1 MTDPHGSLPAPTGV
15 PQPFE
20 APVAPAP
27 TMPAPTSGVFAPAP
41 AYAPAPNPKRPV
53 LSVHGRIAAWLV
65 LAVKLIFIVDRFIPY
80 STERLEFFFD
90 RFTDVMFWTWL
101 LLDLV
106 IVVFLFLYVRLGIK
120 ALRYVAAA
128 IVLVD
133 YLIILPVYIRI
144 LGGDWLITFTP
155 PEWQVGEVVAS
166 LRSLFMWVLKWLCVA
181 SSFVLVIPDRK
192 ASTVSQQGAV
202 PAPGAAPLGYYPHAA
217 APAQPAA
224 PQGAPVQMST
234 TQPAPPQGAP
244 VQMPAAQP
252 TAPQGAPVQM
262 PAAQPTA
269 PQGDQVQASSPM
281 LAPPSGAPLVPG
293 TPADPAQASE

>member
-27 TMPAPTSGVFAPAP
+27 SMPAPTSGVFAPAP

-65 LAVKLIFIVDRFIPY
+65 LAVKLIFIIDRFIPY
-80 STERLEFFFD
+80 SSERLEFFFD

-120 ALRYVAAA
+120 PLRYVAAA

-224 PQGAPVQMST
+224 PQGAPVQMPT

-262 PAAQPTA
+262 PATQPTA

-281 LAPPSGAPLVPG
+281 LAPPSGAPLMPG

>member
-1 MTDPHGSLPAPTGV
+1 MTDPRGSLPAPTGV

-27 TMPAPTSGVFAPAP
+27 TMPAPTSGVFAPPP
-41 AYAPAPNPKRPV
+41 AYAAAPNPKRPV

-65 LAVKLIFIVDRFIPY
+65 LAVKLIFIVNRFIPY
-80 STERLEFFFD
+80 SGERLEFFFD

-101 LLDLV
+101 LLDV
-106 IVVFLFLYVRLGIK
+106 MIVVFLLLYLRMGIK
-120 ALRYVAAA
+120 PLRYVAAA

-133 YLIILPVYIRI
+133 YFIILPVWIHF

-155 PEWQVGEVVAS
+155 PEWEVGEVADS
-166 LRSLFMWVLKWLCVA
+166 LRSLFMWVLKWLCVV

-224 PQGAPVQMST
+224 PQGAPVQM
-234 TQPAPPQGAP
+234 
-244 VQMPAAQP
+244 
-252 TAPQGAPVQM
+252 

-281 LAPPSGAPLVPG
+281 LAPPSGAPIVPG

>member
-80 STERLEFFFD
+80 SSERLEFFFD

-120 ALRYVAAA
+120 PLRYVAAA

-217 APAQPAA
+217 APAQPVA

-244 VQMPAAQP
+244 VQMPGAQL
-252 TAPQGAPVQM
+252 
-262 PAAQPTA
+262 TA

-281 LAPPSGAPLVPG
+281 LAPPSGAPLMPG

>member
-1 MTDPHGSLPAPTGV
+1 MTDPRSSLPAPTGV

-27 TMPAPTSGVFAPAP
+27 AMPAPTSGVFAPSP

-53 LSVHGRIAAWLV
+53 LSTHGRIAAWLV

-80 STERLEFFFD
+80 SGERLEFFFD

-106 IVVFLFLYVRLGIK
+106 IVVFLLLYLRMGIK
-120 ALRYVAAA
+120 PLRYVAAA

-133 YLIILPVYIRI
+133 YLIILPVYIHI

-155 PEWQVGEVVAS
+155 PEWQVGEVADS

-224 PQGAPVQMST
+224 PQGAPVQM
-234 TQPAPPQGAP
+234 
-244 VQMPAAQP
+244 PAAQP
-252 TAPQGAPVQM
+252 AAPQGAPVQM
-262 PAAQPTA
+262 PAAQPAA
-269 PQGDQVQASSPM
+269 PQGDQVQASSPV

>member
-1 MTDPHGSLPAPTGV
+1 MTDPRSSLPAPTGV

-20 APVAPAP
+20 APVARAP
-27 TMPAPTSGVFAPAP
+27 TMPAPTSGVFAPSP
-41 AYAPAPNPKRPV
+41 AYAAAPNPKRPV
-53 LSVHGRIAAWLV
+53 LSTHGRIAAWLV
-65 LAVKLIFIVDRFIPY
+65 LAVKLIFIVNRFIPY
-80 STERLEFFFD
+80 SGERLEFFFD

-106 IVVFLFLYVRLGIK
+106 IVVFLLLYLRMGIK
-120 ALRYVAAA
+120 PLRYVAAA

-133 YLIILPVYIRI
+133 YFIILPVWIHF
-144 LGGDWLITFTP
+144 LGGDWLIAFTP
-155 PEWQVGEVVAS
+155 PEWEVGEVADS

-202 PAPGAAPLGYYPHAA
+202 PAPGAAPVGYYPHAA
-217 APAQPAA
+217 APDQPVA
-224 PQGAPVQMST
+224 PQGAPVQMPT

-244 VQMPAAQP
+244 VQ
-252 TAPQGAPVQM
+252 
-262 PAAQPTA
+262 
-269 PQGDQVQASSPM
+269 VQASSPV

-293 TPADPAQASE
+293 TPTDPAQASE

>member
-27 TMPAPTSGVFAPAP
+27 TMPAPTSGVFAPPP
-41 AYAPAPNPKRPV
+41 AYAAAPNPKRPV

-65 LAVKLIFIVDRFIPY
+65 LAVKLIFIVNRFIPY
-80 STERLEFFFD
+80 SGERLEFFFD

-101 LLDLV
+101 LLDVV
-106 IVVFLFLYVRLGIK
+106 IVVFLLLYLRMGIK
-120 ALRYVAAA
+120 PLRYVAAA

-133 YLIILPVYIRI
+133 YFIILPVWIHF
-144 LGGDWLITFTP
+144 LGGDWLIAFTP
-155 PEWQVGEVVAS
+155 PEWEVGEVADS
-166 LRSLFMWVLKWLCVA
+166 LRSLFMWVLKWLCVV

-192 ASTVSQQGAV
+192 APAAAQQGAV
-202 PAPGAAPLGYYPHAA
+202 PAPGATPLGYYPHAA

-224 PQGAPVQMST
+224 PQGAPMQMPA

-244 VQMPAAQP
+244 VQ
-252 TAPQGAPVQM
+252 
-262 PAAQPTA
+262 
-269 PQGDQVQASSPM
+269 VQASSPV
-281 LAPPSGAPLVPG
+281 LAPPSGAPIVPG
-293 TPADPAQASE
+293 TPTDPAQASE

>member
-80 STERLEFFFD
+80 SSERLEFFFH

-120 ALRYVAAA
+120 PLRYVAAA

-224 PQGAPVQMST
+224 PQGAPVQM
-234 TQPAPPQGAP
+234 PAT
-244 VQMPAAQP
+244 QP

-262 PAAQPTA
+262 PATQPTA

-281 LAPPSGAPLVPG
+281 LAPPSGAPLMPG

>member
-1 MTDPHGSLPAPTGV
+1 MTDPRSSLPAPTGV

-27 TMPAPTSGVFAPAP
+27 TMPAPTSGVFTPAP

-53 LSVHGRIAAWLV
+53 LSTHGRIAAWLV

-80 STERLEFFFD
+80 SIERLEYFFD
-90 RFTDVMFWTWL
+90 KFTNAMFWTWL

-120 ALRYVAAA
+120 PLRYVAAA

-133 YLIILPVYIRI
+133 YLIILPVYIQI

-155 PEWQVGEVVAS
+155 PEWEVGEVVAS

-202 PAPGAAPLGYYPHAA
+202 PAPGAAPVGYYPHAVG
-217 APAQPAA
+217 PAQPVA
-224 PQGAPVQMST
+224 PQGAPVQMPT

-244 VQMPAAQP
+244 VQ
-252 TAPQGAPVQM
+252 
-262 PAAQPTA
+262 
-269 PQGDQVQASSPM
+269 VQASSPV

-293 TPADPAQASE
+293 TPTDPAQDSE

>member
-1 MTDPHGSLPAPTGV
+1 
-15 PQPFE
+15 
-20 APVAPAP
+20 
-27 TMPAPTSGVFAPAP
+27 MPAPTSGVFAPAP

-53 LSVHGRIAAWLV
+53 LSTHGRIAAWLV

-80 STERLEFFFD
+80 SIERLEYFFD
-90 RFTDVMFWTWL
+90 KFTNAMFWTWL

-120 ALRYVAAA
+120 PLRYVAAA

-133 YLIILPVYIRI
+133 YLIILPVYVQI

-155 PEWQVGEVVAS
+155 PEWEVGEVVAS

-202 PAPGAAPLGYYPHAA
+202 PAPGAAPVGYYPYAA

-224 PQGAPVQMST
+224 PQGAPVQMPT

-244 VQMPAAQP
+244 VQ
-252 TAPQGAPVQM
+252 
-262 PAAQPTA
+262 
-269 PQGDQVQASSPM
+269 VQASSPV

-293 TPADPAQASE
+293 TPTDPAQASE

>member
-1 MTDPHGSLPAPTGV
+1 MTDPRGSLPAPTGV

-27 TMPAPTSGVFAPAP
+27 TMPAPTSGVFAPPP
-41 AYAPAPNPKRPV
+41 AYAAAPNPKRPV

-80 STERLEFFFD
+80 SGERIEFFFD

-120 ALRYVAAA
+120 PLRYVAAA

-133 YLIILPVYIRI
+133 YLIILPVWIHF

-192 ASTVSQQGAV
+192 APAAAQQGAV

-224 PQGAPVQMST
+224 PQGAPVQMPT

-244 VQMPAAQP
+244 VQMPA
-252 TAPQGAPVQM
+252 T
-262 PAAQPTA
+262 QPTA

>member
-80 STERLEFFFD
+80 SSERLEFFFD

-120 ALRYVAAA
+120 PLRYVAAA

-224 PQGAPVQMST
+224 PQGAPVQMPT
-234 TQPAPPQGAP
+234 TQPAP
-244 VQMPAAQP
+244 
-252 TAPQGAPVQM
+252 PQGAPVQM

-281 LAPPSGAPLVPG
+281 LAPPSGAPLMPG

>member
-1 MTDPHGSLPAPTGV
+1 MTDPRSSLPAPTGV

-27 TMPAPTSGVFAPAP
+27 TMPAPTSGVFAPSP
-41 AYAPAPNPKRPV
+41 AYAAAPNPKRPV
-53 LSVHGRIAAWLV
+53 LSTHGRIAAWLV
-65 LAVKLIFIVDRFIPY
+65 LAVKLIFIVNRFIPY
-80 STERLEFFFD
+80 SGERLEFFFD

-106 IVVFLFLYVRLGIK
+106 IVVFLFLYLRMGIK
-120 ALRYVAAA
+120 PLRYVAAA

-133 YLIILPVYIRI
+133 YFIILPVWIHF
-144 LGGDWLITFTP
+144 LGGDWLIAFTP
-155 PEWQVGEVVAS
+155 PEWEVGEVADS

-202 PAPGAAPLGYYPHAA
+202 PAPGAAPVGYYPHAA
-217 APAQPAA
+217 APDQPVA
-224 PQGAPVQMST
+224 PQGAPVQMPT

-244 VQMPAAQP
+244 VQ
-252 TAPQGAPVQM
+252 
-262 PAAQPTA
+262 
-269 PQGDQVQASSPM
+269 VQASSPV

-293 TPADPAQASE
+293 TPTDPAQASE

>member
-27 TMPAPTSGVFAPAP
+27 SMPAPTSGVFAPAP

-65 LAVKLIFIVDRFIPY
+65 LAVKLIFIVNRFIPY
-80 STERLEFFFD
+80 SGERLEFFFD

-101 LLDLV
+101 LLDVV
-106 IVVFLFLYVRLGIK
+106 IVVFLLLYLRMGIK
-120 ALRYVAAA
+120 PLRYVAAA

-192 ASTVSQQGAV
+192 ASTVSQQGTV

-224 PQGAPVQMST
+224 PQGAPVQMPT
-234 TQPAPPQGAP
+234 TQPAP
-244 VQMPAAQP
+244 
-252 TAPQGAPVQM
+252 PQGAPVQM

-281 LAPPSGAPLVPG
+281 LAPPSGAPLMPG

>member
-1 MTDPHGSLPAPTGV
+1 MTDPRGSLPAPTGV

-27 TMPAPTSGVFAPAP
+27 TMPAPTSGVFAPPP
-41 AYAPAPNPKRPV
+41 AYATAPNPKRPV

-80 STERLEFFFD
+80 SSERLEFFFD

-120 ALRYVAAA
+120 PLRYVAAA

-133 YLIILPVYIRI
+133 YLIILPVYIHI

-224 PQGAPVQMST
+224 PQGAPVQMPT

-281 LAPPSGAPLVPG
+281 LAPPSGAPLMPG

>member
-1 MTDPHGSLPAPTGV
+1 MTDPRGSLPAPTGV

-27 TMPAPTSGVFAPAP
+27 TMPAPTSGVFAPPP
-41 AYAPAPNPKRPV
+41 AYATAPNPKRPV

-65 LAVKLIFIVDRFIPY
+65 LAVKLIFIVNRFIPY
-80 STERLEFFFD
+80 SGERIEFFFD

-120 ALRYVAAA
+120 PLRYVAAA

-133 YLIILPVYIRI
+133 YLIILPVWIHF

-155 PEWQVGEVVAS
+155 PEWEVGEVVAS

-202 PAPGAAPLGYYPHAA
+202 PAPGTAPLGYYPHAA

-224 PQGAPVQMST
+224 PQGAPVQMPA
-234 TQPAPPQGAP
+234 TQPAP
-244 VQMPAAQP
+244 
-252 TAPQGAPVQM
+252 PQGAPVQM

-281 LAPPSGAPLVPG
+281 LAPPSGAPLMPG

>member
-27 TMPAPTSGVFAPAP
+27 SMPAPTSGVFAPAP

-80 STERLEFFFD
+80 SSERLEFFFD

-120 ALRYVAAA
+120 PLRYVAAA

-224 PQGAPVQMST
+224 PQGAPVQMPT

-244 VQMPAAQP
+244 VQMPA
-252 TAPQGAPVQM
+252 T
-262 PAAQPTA
+262 QPTA

-281 LAPPSGAPLVPG
+281 LAPPSGAPLMPG

>member
-1 MTDPHGSLPAPTGV
+1 MTDPRSSLPAPTGV

-20 APVAPAP
+20 APASAAP
-27 TMPAPTSGVFAPAP
+27 TMPAPTSGVFTPAP
-41 AYAPAPNPKRPV
+41 AYVPAPNPKRPV
-53 LSVHGRIAAWLV
+53 LSTHGRIAAWLV

-80 STERLEFFFD
+80 SIERLEYFFD
-90 RFTDVMFWTWL
+90 KFTNAMFWTWL

-120 ALRYVAAA
+120 PLRYVAAA

-133 YLIILPVYIRI
+133 YLIILPVYVQI

-155 PEWQVGEVVAS
+155 PEWEVGEVVAS

-202 PAPGAAPLGYYPHAA
+202 PAPGAAPVGYYPHAA
-217 APAQPAA
+217 APAQPAP
-224 PQGAPVQMST
+224 PQGAPVQMPT

-244 VQMPAAQP
+244 VQ
-252 TAPQGAPVQM
+252 
-262 PAAQPTA
+262 
-269 PQGDQVQASSPM
+269 VQASSPV

-293 TPADPAQASE
+293 TPTDPAQAPE

>member
-1 MTDPHGSLPAPTGV
+1 MTDPRSSLPAPTGV
-15 PQPFE
+15 AQPFE

-27 TMPAPTSGVFAPAP
+27 TMPAPTSGVFAPSP
-41 AYAPAPNPKRPV
+41 AYAAAPNPKRPV
-53 LSVHGRIAAWLV
+53 LSTHGRIAAWLV
-65 LAVKLIFIVDRFIPY
+65 LAVKLIFIVNRFIPY
-80 STERLEFFFD
+80 SSERLEFFFD

-120 ALRYVAAA
+120 PLRYVAAA

-133 YLIILPVYIRI
+133 YFIILPVWIHF
-144 LGGDWLITFTP
+144 LGGDWLIAFTP
-155 PEWQVGEVVAS
+155 PEWEVGAVADS

-202 PAPGAAPLGYYPHAA
+202 PAPGAAPVGYYPHAA
-217 APAQPAA
+217 APAQPVA
-224 PQGAPVQMST
+224 PQGAPVQMPT

-244 VQMPAAQP
+244 VQ
-252 TAPQGAPVQM
+252 
-262 PAAQPTA
+262 
-269 PQGDQVQASSPM
+269 VQASSPV

-293 TPADPAQASE
+293 TPTDPAQASE

>member
-1 MTDPHGSLPAPTGV
+1 MTDPRSSLPAPTGV

-27 TMPAPTSGVFAPAP
+27 TRPAPTSGVFAPSP
-41 AYAPAPNPKRPV
+41 AYAAAPNPKRPV
-53 LSVHGRIAAWLV
+53 LSTHGRIAAWLV

-80 STERLEFFFD
+80 SAERLEYFFD
-90 RFTDVMFWTWL
+90 KFTNAMFWTWL

-120 ALRYVAAA
+120 PLRYVAAA

-133 YLIILPVYIRI
+133 YLIILPVYVQI

-181 SSFVLVIPDRK
+181 SSFVLLIPDRK

-202 PAPGAAPLGYYPHAA
+202 PAPGAAPVGYYPHAA

-224 PQGAPVQMST
+224 PQGAPVQMPT

-244 VQMPAAQP
+244 VQMPTTQP
-252 TAPQGAPVQM
+252 APPQGAPVQ
-262 PAAQPTA
+262 A
-269 PQGDQVQASSPM
+269 QASSPV

-293 TPADPAQASE
+293 TPTDPAQAPE

>member
-1 MTDPHGSLPAPTGV
+1 MTDPRSSLPAPTGV

-27 TMPAPTSGVFAPAP
+27 TMPAPTSGVFAPSP
-41 AYAPAPNPKRPV
+41 AYAAAPNPKRPV
-53 LSVHGRIAAWLV
+53 LSTHGRIAAWLV
-65 LAVKLIFIVDRFIPY
+65 LAVKLIFIVNRFIPY
-80 STERLEFFFD
+80 SGERLEFFFD

-106 IVVFLFLYVRLGIK
+106 IVVFLLLYLRMGIK
-120 ALRYVAAA
+120 PLRYVAAA

-133 YLIILPVYIRI
+133 YFIILPVWIHF
-144 LGGDWLITFTP
+144 LGGDWLIAFTP
-155 PEWQVGEVVAS
+155 PEWEVGEVADS

-202 PAPGAAPLGYYPHAA
+202 PAPGAAPVGYYPHAA
-217 APAQPAA
+217 APDQPVA
-224 PQGAPVQMST
+224 PQGAPVQMPT

-244 VQMPAAQP
+244 VQ
-252 TAPQGAPVQM
+252 
-262 PAAQPTA
+262 
-269 PQGDQVQASSPM
+269 VQALSPV

-293 TPADPAQASE
+293 TPTDPAQAPE

>member
-80 STERLEFFFD
+80 SSERLEFFFD

-120 ALRYVAAA
+120 PLRYVAAA

-133 YLIILPVYIRI
+133 YLIILPVYIHI

-234 TQPAPPQGAP
+234 TRPAPPQGAP
-244 VQMPAAQP
+244 VQMPATQP

-262 PAAQPTA
+262 PATQPTA

>member
-1 MTDPHGSLPAPTGV
+1 MTDPRGSLPAPTGV

-27 TMPAPTSGVFAPAP
+27 TMPAPTSGVFAPPP
-41 AYAPAPNPKRPV
+41 AYATAPNPKRPV

-65 LAVKLIFIVDRFIPY
+65 LAVKLIFIVNRFIPY
-80 STERLEFFFD
+80 SGERIEFFFD

-120 ALRYVAAA
+120 PLRYVAAA

-133 YLIILPVYIRI
+133 YLIILPVWIHF

-155 PEWQVGEVVAS
+155 PEWEVGEVADS
-166 LRSLFMWVLKWLCVA
+166 LRSLFMWILKWLCVA

-202 PAPGAAPLGYYPHAA
+202 PAPGTAPLGYYPHAA
-217 APAQPAA
+217 APAQPA
-224 PQGAPVQMST
+224 
-234 TQPAPPQGAP
+234 
-244 VQMPAAQP
+244 
-252 TAPQGAPVQM
+252 APQGAPVQM

-281 LAPPSGAPLVPG
+281 LAPPSGAPLMPG